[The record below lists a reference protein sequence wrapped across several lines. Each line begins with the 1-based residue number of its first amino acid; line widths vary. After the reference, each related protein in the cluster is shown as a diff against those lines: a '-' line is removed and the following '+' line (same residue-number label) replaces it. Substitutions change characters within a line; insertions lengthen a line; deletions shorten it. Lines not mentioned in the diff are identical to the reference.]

1 MLLLM
6 CLSDSR
12 CALHLL
18 SSGRKNRDAAHTN
31 PHHKTRG
38 RKRKQ
43 LHCFF
48 PLILKL
54 GFNIQV
60 KSKTTQPQLF
70 LCSVRCHEVTLCD
83 RSYNVKRSHN
93 LSNFRFQIISERP
106 VVLTSEACCEG
117 CKWNCTDHN
126 KYNWLLKK
134 NIYIFQSPGLSSSF
148 QCVVD
153 QVWCVAARLRLL
165 LETHPTSGLHPDDP
179 ERSSSWSSSNP
190 GDAF

>member
-31 PHHKTRG
+31 PHHKTQG

-134 NIYIFQSPGLSSSF
+134 KHIYISVTWSEQLLSVRCRPGMM
-148 QCVVD
+148 CGC
-153 QVWCVAARLRLL
+153 QVKIAPRN
-165 LETHPTSGLHPDDP
+165 TSHFWFA
-179 ERSSSWSSSNP
+179 SWWSR
-190 GDAF
+190 A